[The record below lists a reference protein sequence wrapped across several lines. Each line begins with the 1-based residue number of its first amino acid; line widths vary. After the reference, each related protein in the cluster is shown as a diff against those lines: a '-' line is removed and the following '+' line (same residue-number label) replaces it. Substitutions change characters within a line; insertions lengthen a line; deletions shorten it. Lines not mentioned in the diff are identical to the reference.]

1 MLQKDF
7 IPTKPFPDFK
17 WKWASLQCTERLNDP
32 VVLLGVLFR
41 MRKLELLNRDLKYSS
56 QEFAQ
61 EMLDL
66 SNDLSDSIKVNLGG
80 RVGERNIIRNSSP
93 LRSQSVSM
101 GSRLSSPAIR
111 YSRQRLKP

>member
-80 RVGERNIIRNSSP
+80 RVGERNIIRNSSQYWRAVGLIP
-93 LRSQSVSM
+93 NDRSGKIQLDRKSVV
-101 GSRLSSPAIR
+101 
-111 YSRQRLKP
+111 